1 MGGEAGSRQDAG
13 GTERP
18 TLAPSGPPRR
28 ARAKCARMGHP
39 LSETFEPSVLQ
50 AFLRHSCWEEN
61 PGRAC
66 WFAGKK
72 LAQKSWNQH

>member
-39 LSETFEPSVLQ
+39 LSETFEPFVLQ
-50 AFLRHSCWEEN
+50 AFCGTAVGKRIPAERAGLR
-61 PGRAC
+61 
-66 WFAGKK
+66 KK
-72 LAQKSWNQH
+72 N